1 MNYKLLILFVI
12 MALVTISSAI
22 AGYHYGS
29 DDQGTY
35 VEADVQI
42 TAGMEAGLESLN
54 YVYNVIVFTNGIRV
68 YYNERFLNVDYYVN
82 RILQVIERNTVDVFH
97 LDNGS
102 IIPFCAWDYGRN
114 EKVGFYFNNG
124 QITIVR
130 NHPLC

>member
-1 MNYKLLILFVI
+1 MKYKLLIFIAMLLI
-12 MALVTISSAI
+12 TMQSALAE
-22 AGYHYGS
+22 YRYGS
-29 DDQGTY
+29 DDRGSY

-42 TAGMEAGLESLN
+42 TPGMEAGLESLN
-54 YVYNVIVFTNGIRV
+54 YVYSVIVYRNGIRV
-68 YYNERFLNVDYYVN
+68 YYDEQFIDVDYYVN

-102 IIPFCAWDYGRN
+102 IIPFCAWDYGRS

>member
-1 MNYKLLILFVI
+1 MKLFRLFVVFAFLLISVQA
-12 MALVTISSAI
+12 ALAE
-22 AGYHYGS
+22 YRYGS
-29 DDQGTY
+29 DDTGVY

-54 YVYNVIVFTNGIRV
+54 YVYNVIVYRNGIRV
-68 YYNERFLNVDYYVN
+68 YYNERFLDVDYYVN

-114 EKVGFYFNNG
+114 ERVGFYFSNG